1 MFCPIVLLNT
11 LGKLIKKVIEEG
23 LQFQAISKNIHPN
36 QLGGL
41 KQQLTT
47 DVGIFLILF
56 VQDRLKISR

>member
-1 MFCPIVLLNT
+1 
-11 LGKLIKKVIEEG
+11 LGKLIKKVIGEG

-47 DVGIFLILF
+47 DVGILLTYLIC
-56 VQDRLKISR
+56 SG